1 MEMIKSRILINAS
14 LKPVQGSRFQP
25 TGFPDLG
32 AGEFR
37 LHDGTSSLVVESPQ
51 SVTNHLEQHCLTAD
65 GRGFV
70 DALTGLSI
78 VHVKDK
84 NGNYLTNSVL
94 EGHRVASPY
103 VIGGDKNRTEV
114 GKEFDNLDSK
124 SNPLADRSKIIE
136 TLFKYDVNS
145 LLHGAWLSRI
155 GEGRIK
161 IPRAISTFIEADN
174 VSTAV
179 YGGVKKDHVTT
190 STKNVKKDT
199 NVGSDENDP
208 SKNEEK
214 RDASSG
220 MGSIPFARVEYTAEK
235 ITAYFNIDLAQLKNY
250 GLGSD
255 KTELLEKLAL
265 WKIKK
270 FLESPFRPRTAC
282 DLMVGD
288 DIEITPN
295 NFEIPS
301 SSDLDSSLR
310 DLISKCG
317 DSMIETSVVY
327 K

>member
-1 MEMIKSRILINAS
+1 MAKNRILINAK
-14 LKPVQGSRFQP
+14 LKPIQGNRFQP

-51 SVTNHLEQHCLTAD
+51 SVTNHLEQHCITAD

-70 DALTGLSI
+70 DALSGLSI
-78 VHVKDK
+78 VHVTGKA
-84 NGNYLTNSVL
+84 GNYLTNSVL
-94 EGHRVASPY
+94 EGHRIASPY

-114 GKEFDNLDSK
+114 GKEFDNLDRK
-124 SNPLADRSKIIE
+124 SNPLADRSKIID
-136 TLFKYDVNS
+136 TLFKYDINS
-145 LLHGAWLSRI
+145 LLHGAWLSRV

-179 YGGVKKDHVTT
+179 YGGVKRDHVTT
-190 STKNVKKDT
+190 STKNVKKDN
-199 NVGSDENDP
+199 NVDSDQND
-208 SKNEEK
+208 SDKSEEK
-214 RDASSG
+214 MDASSG

-235 ITAYFNIDLAQLKNY
+235 ITAYFNIDLAQLQNY

-255 KTELLEKLAL
+255 KTELLKILSL
-265 WKIKK
+265 WKIRK

-282 DLMVGD
+282 DLILDGD
-288 DIEITPN
+288 VEITPN

-301 SSDLDSSLR
+301 SSELDSSLR
-310 DLISKCG
+310 VLIDKCS
-317 DSMIETSVVY
+317 DSMVETSVVY